1 MDRTVKI
8 KYLILLG
15 IVLTGFAFGHYQYGI
30 FTKYNFLTGQIDKL
44 NNKYQI
50 IVYGETSSDDMF
62 LNIAARDFKFQYEFI
77 GCNISTPAL
86 HGIDG
91 YNSVMKN
98 QLTKIN
104 GKDWEEKF
112 MLEVEKLKEQ

>member
-15 IVLTGFAFGHYQYGI
+15 IVLTGLAYGHYQYGI
-30 FTKYNFLTGQIDKL
+30 FTKYNFLTGQIDKM
-44 NNKYQI
+44 NNKYQLV
-50 IVYGETSSDDMF
+50 VYGETASDDMI
-62 LNIAARDFKFQYEFI
+62 LNIAARDFKFQYKFI
-77 GCNISTPAL
+77 GCIISTPAI

-98 QLTKIN
+98 QLTRLN
-104 GKDWEEKF
+104 GKGWEEKF